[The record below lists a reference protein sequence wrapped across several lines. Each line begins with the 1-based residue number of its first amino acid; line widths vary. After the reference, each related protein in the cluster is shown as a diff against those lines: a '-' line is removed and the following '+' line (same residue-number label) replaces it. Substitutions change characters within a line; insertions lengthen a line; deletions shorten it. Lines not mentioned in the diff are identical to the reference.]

1 MKKEVDFSEDK
12 LGDYLSF
19 PYPEEL
25 FDEDGYPTEDAID
38 YINNW
43 SMIADE
49 NDNAVRFGQFFPNQ
63 NYTNLIEYIRQLWV
77 YPTEGVVYEG
87 GLLELHTIGWSGNE
101 DIIRELKKTG
111 LWMFKLRATRIGG
124 HYFFRVDSESEYDYD
139 VIKVESRY

>member
-25 FDEDGYPTEDAID
+25 FDEDGYPTDDALD

-63 NYTNLIEYIRQLWV
+63 NYTNRKPAHGIHEAPRPHFPVRLVSDIR
-77 YPTEGVVYEG
+77 
-87 GLLELHTIGWSGNE
+87 ICS
-101 DIIRELKKTG
+101 
-111 LWMFKLRATRIGG
+111 
-124 HYFFRVDSESEYDYD
+124 
-139 VIKVESRY
+139 